1 MSTDAMFHW
10 KKQNIMNNEDN
21 MATAE
26 LKKTSIM
33 FPENDN
39 LVDTQGNQFQI
50 GSCKYFKETSWE
62 YEIKYE

>member
-1 MSTDAMFHW
+1 
-10 KKQNIMNNEDN
+10 MNNEDN

-50 GSCKYFKETSWE
+50 GSCKYFKETS
-62 YEIKYE
+62 